1 MAKLT
6 SEGQG
11 RSLVEDGGVGLRS
24 TWWSGT
30 KLRQRC
36 KGSWS
41 DDVHQYIIQKP
52 KQNFHNIESSKKLW
66 LLFWVMATAAQDRD
80 LWPWAGRGGWLVVKS
95 AVGKW
100 PNWGAELRE
109 PNILRVGGGV
119 VLRSYWWGL
128 GLSFWRKAESI
139 SFDCYIRCEFR
150 WADIL
155 GDHFHFLQTLK
166 SAIIYDPESLKMGEG
181 GKQQ

>member
-6 SEGQG
+6 SKGQG
-11 RSLVEDGGVGLRS
+11 RSLVEDGGVALRS
-24 TWWSGT
+24 TWWSGA

-41 DDVHQYIIQKP
+41 DDVHNRSFKSQSKTSTILNPQR
-52 KQNFHNIESSKKLW
+52 NFDCCFEWWRLQLKIGI
-66 LLFWVMATAAQDRD
+66 FD
-80 LWPWAGRGGWLVVKS
+80 LEGGRGGWLVVKS

-119 VLRSYWWGL
+119 ALRSNWWGL

-150 WADIL
+150 WVDIL
-155 GDHFHFLQTLK
+155 ENHFHFFQTLK
-166 SAIIYDPESLKMGEG
+166 SAII
-181 GKQQ
+181 